1 MRLKSETPNALKC
14 FIRDVG
20 IPQTIH
26 SDNAKELMQGE
37 WKKICNEFMITT
49 TYTEP
54 HSPWQNRAEGQIR
67 ELKRHVQRKMKSR
80 NVPKR
85 LWNYCVKWSCD
96 VRNKTASNLF
106 ALEGRTPYEAI
117 YGHTPD
123 ISSLCEFDFYEP
135 VWYFDPHTFPED
147 NRLLGRWLGEAHQI
161 GQAMC
166 YWILTNTGKVIARS
180 TVQAISEADIN
191 TEQVTSELKAFDSAI
206 ETRLSDSSEG
216 HDSLDLPDYLQ
227 FVDEGLANED
237 IQTPHYEQVEPEAAM
252 PEADDLDHDA
262 YDKYIAA
269 EVILPKGDTFL
280 LGKVIG
286 RKRDAEDNLIGTA
299 HSNPIFDTRLY
310 QVQFPEGQV
319 EEYSANIIAQNLYSQ
334 LDSEGHRFVL
344 LEDII
349 DYDKNE
355 DAVPY
360 ENRFIISNNGNIHK
374 RRTTKGWSLCVMWKD
389 GSTSWESLKD
399 LKESFPIQVAEYAVS
414 QGLQNE
420 PAFSWWVKDT
430 ISRKNRIVKAMKT
443 RYARKTHKF
452 GVQLPKSIKEAYEI
466 DRITGT
472 DYWHRAIVKEM
483 TNNAAAF
490 KFLESDEE
498 IPIGSTWIPCHMI
511 FDVKMDL
518 TRKARFV
525 AGGHWTDPPSQVTY
539 STVVSR
545 DSVRIAFLIAA
556 LNDIEI
562 LSADI
567 GNAYLNAPT
576 KERVHT
582 TAGPEFGPSRIGQ
595 TVIIVR
601 ALYGLKSSGAAWH
614 SVLAEAIHSLG
625 FQASLADPD
634 VWYRAAT
641 KDDGFE
647 YYEYLI
653 VYVDD
658 ILLLSHK
665 GKDVMTMIE
674 KLFRLKEPATIP
686 KTYLGASILEWTVS
700 GDKMWAMSSQ
710 KYIKEAIRCLELEL
724 QKSGLRLLGKPV
736 TPMTPG
742 YRPELDVSPL
752 LDQDQASYFMSLI
765 GILRWAV
772 ELGRIDI
779 YIDVA
784 LLSSFMAQPRVGHM
798 NEVLHIF
805 SYLKCHENSKLV
817 FDPYPQG
824 WDENKFQRFDWAD
837 FYRDVKEALPPN
849 RPKPRGNAVQMNV
862 FVDAD
867 HAGNRVTRRSHT
879 GILIYLNSAPI
890 IWYSKAQTTVETST
904 FGSEFV
910 AMRIAVEMIEALRYK
925 LRMFGIPLDGPA
937 NVFCDNQS
945 VVTNSTVPDSTLKRK
960 HNSIAYHRVRE
971 SVAGNVIRIAYV
983 HSKSNNADVLTKP
996 LPGPELRSVIS
1007 NILW

>member
-1 MRLKSETPNALKC
+1 MNEIETCKWLILTSDMPWEPNQIPFQELEDAAMANLDQVHEKDRNIYSMTGIVRDCLTEISDIYSDVRLNQAISVFALSTTNQQARVTSQKLAKRWSISESLASKTLKVTTQKGVRNALFPIEKRYRTRQAQLRYPQLSGRHGRFYTDTFFSNSPAIDMSKCCQLFSNDIGFNMVYPMRLKSETPNALKC

-166 YWILTNTGKVIARS
+166 YWILTNTRKVIARS

-360 ENRFIISNNGNIHK
+360 ENRFIVSNNGNIHK

-539 STVVSR
+539 SSR
-545 DSVRIAFLIAA
+545 F
-556 LNDIEI
+556 
-562 LSADI
+562 
-567 GNAYLNAPT
+567 
-576 KERVHT
+576 ER
-582 TAGPEFGPSRIGQ
+582 Q
-595 TVIIVR
+595 
-601 ALYGLKSSGAAWH
+601 
-614 SVLAEAIHSLG
+614 
-625 FQASLADPD
+625 
-634 VWYRAAT
+634 
-641 KDDGFE
+641 
-647 YYEYLI
+647 
-653 VYVDD
+653 
-658 ILLLSHK
+658 
-665 GKDVMTMIE
+665 
-674 KLFRLKEPATIP
+674 
-686 KTYLGASILEWTVS
+686 
-700 GDKMWAMSSQ
+700 
-710 KYIKEAIRCLELEL
+710 C
-724 QKSGLRLLGKPV
+724 
-736 TPMTPG
+736 
-742 YRPELDVSPL
+742 
-752 LDQDQASYFMSLI
+752 
-765 GILRWAV
+765 
-772 ELGRIDI
+772 
-779 YIDVA
+779 
-784 LLSSFMAQPRVGHM
+784 
-798 NEVLHIF
+798 
-805 SYLKCHENSKLV
+805 
-817 FDPYPQG
+817 
-824 WDENKFQRFDWAD
+824 
-837 FYRDVKEALPPN
+837 
-849 RPKPRGNAVQMNV
+849 
-862 FVDAD
+862 
-867 HAGNRVTRRSHT
+867 
-879 GILIYLNSAPI
+879 
-890 IWYSKAQTTVETST
+890 
-904 FGSEFV
+904 
-910 AMRIAVEMIEALRYK
+910 
-925 LRMFGIPLDGPA
+925 
-937 NVFCDNQS
+937 
-945 VVTNSTVPDSTLKRK
+945 TNSFLNRCIK
-960 HNSIAYHRVRE
+960 
-971 SVAGNVIRIAYV
+971 
-983 HSKSNNADVLTKP
+983 
-996 LPGPELRSVIS
+996 
-1007 NILW
+1007 